1 MAMSYIMNL
10 VMNATSVSV
19 LVLILL
25 NFGQYHYNIR
35 RTKGRNNQL
44 FISMILTNIGLLT
57 LDSVTWV
64 LNGVDFSGA
73 RLMHQLFM
81 AVYYSLQGVMSL
93 TWLLYVE
100 QKLYGKPL
108 FVRKNIFWFAL
119 PVVALAVIS
128 FISSFGK
135 PLLYTIDENNVYSR
149 TSYYWVPLLMTGA
162 YAVYSMAMVVH
173 AQKTGTSVL
182 SQYLMRFLF
191 AYPFPPLAGALIQWM
206 FYGVSIIWTGSVIS
220 LLIIY
225 INLQNDKVTTD
236 ELTGISNRRSYESY
250 MSRRMST
257 LRGDGIIFLFMIDV
271 DHFKHINDRWGHN
284 VGDEALKQTAEL
296 LKGTVSRNDFIG
308 RVGGDEFVVCGER
321 DDIAGVEEVL
331 QKIYSAVDR
340 FNEDKLVPY
349 RLQLSIGCSTL
360 HHDENK
366 TLEQMQREADYTMY
380 AAKGLTIG
388 D

>member
-1 MAMSYIMNL
+1 MSYIMNL
-10 VMNATSVSV
+10 VMNFTSISV

-35 RTKGRNNQL
+35 RAKGRNNQL
-44 FISMILTNIGLLT
+44 FISMIVTNMALL
-57 LDSVTWV
+57 LMDSITWI
-64 LNGVDFSGA
+64 LNGTQFPGA
-73 RLMHQLFM
+73 RLMHQLSM
-81 AVYYSLQGVMSL
+81 GTYYSLQGMMSL

-100 QKLYGKPL
+100 QKLYGKP
-108 FVRKNIFWFAL
+108 FMVRKHVFWFAL
-119 PVVALAVIS
+119 PIVALAVIS

-191 AYPFPPLAGALIQWM
+191 AYPFPPLVGALIQWV
-206 FYGVSIIWTGSVIS
+206 FYGVSVIWTGSVIS

-236 ELTGISNRRSYESY
+236 PLTGISNRRSFESY

-257 LRGDGIIFLFMIDV
+257 LRGDGTLFLFMIDV
-271 DHFKHINDRWGHN
+271 DHFKQINDRWGHN

-321 DDIAGVEEVL
+321 DNLEGIEQVFKNICD
-331 QKIYSAVDR
+331 AVDR
-340 FNEDKLVPY
+340 FNDDRLVPY

-360 HHDENK
+360 SHDENK

-380 AAKGLTIG
+380 AAKGTPLG

>member
-1 MAMSYIMNL
+1 MSYIMNL
-10 VMNATSVSV
+10 VMNFTSISV

-35 RTKGRNNQL
+35 RAKGRNNQL
-44 FISMILTNIGLLT
+44 FISMIVTNMALL
-57 LDSVTWV
+57 LMDSITWI
-64 LNGVDFSGA
+64 LNGTQFQGA
-73 RLMHQLFM
+73 RLLHQLSM
-81 AVYYSLQGVMSL
+81 ATYYSLQGLMSL

-100 QKLYGKPL
+100 QKLYGKP
-108 FVRKNIFWFAL
+108 FMVRKHVFWFAL
-119 PVVALAVIS
+119 PIVALAAIS

-162 YAVYSMAMVVH
+162 YAIYSMAMVVH

-191 AYPFPPLAGALIQWM
+191 AYPFPPLVGALIQWV
-206 FYGVSIIWTGSVIS
+206 FYGVSVIWTGSVIS

-236 ELTGISNRRSYESY
+236 PLTGISNRRSFESY

-257 LRGDGIIFLFMIDV
+257 LRGDGTLFLFMIDV
-271 DHFKHINDRWGHN
+271 DHFKQINDRWGHN

-321 DDIAGVEEVL
+321 DNLEGIEQVFKNICD
-331 QKIYSAVDR
+331 AVDR
-340 FNEDKLVPY
+340 FNDDRLVPY

-360 HHDENK
+360 SHDENK

-380 AAKGLTIG
+380 AAKGTPLG

>member
-1 MAMSYIMNL
+1 MSYIMNL
-10 VMNATSVSV
+10 VMNFTSISV

-35 RTKGRNNQL
+35 RAKGRNNQL
-44 FISMILTNIGLLT
+44 FISMIVTNMALL
-57 LDSVTWV
+57 LMDSITWI
-64 LNGVDFSGA
+64 LNGTQFPGA
-73 RLMHQLFM
+73 RLMHQLSM
-81 AVYYSLQGVMSL
+81 GTYYSLQGMMSL

-100 QKLYGKPL
+100 QKLYGKP
-108 FVRKNIFWFAL
+108 FMVRKHVFWFAL
-119 PVVALAVIS
+119 PIVALAAIS

-191 AYPFPPLAGALIQWM
+191 AYPFPPLVGALIQWV
-206 FYGVSIIWTGSVIS
+206 FYGVSVIWTGSVIS

-236 ELTGISNRRSYESY
+236 PLTGISNRRSFESY

-257 LRGDGIIFLFMIDV
+257 LRGDGTLFLFMIDV
-271 DHFKHINDRWGHN
+271 DHFKQINDRWGHN

-321 DDIAGVEEVL
+321 DNLEGIEQVFKNICD
-331 QKIYSAVDR
+331 AVDR
-340 FNEDKLVPY
+340 FNDDRLVPY

-360 HHDENK
+360 SHDENK

-380 AAKGLTIG
+380 AAKGTPLG

>member
-1 MAMSYIMNL
+1 MSYIMNL
-10 VMNATSVSV
+10 VMNFTSISV

-35 RTKGRNNQL
+35 RAKGRNNQL
-44 FISMILTNIGLLT
+44 FIGMIVTNMALLL
-57 LDSVTWV
+57 LDSITWL
-64 LNGVDFSGA
+64 LNGTQFPGA
-73 RLMHQLFM
+73 KLMHQLSM
-81 AVYYSLQGVMSL
+81 ATYYSLQGIMSL

-100 QKLYGKPL
+100 QKVYGGPH
-108 FVRKNIFWFAL
+108 FVRKNIVWFSL

-128 FISSFGK
+128 FASSFGM
-135 PLLYTIDENNVYSR
+135 PILYFIDESNIYSR

-162 YAVYSMAMVVH
+162 YAVYSMALVTH
-173 AQKTGTSVL
+173 AHKKGHSLL

-191 AYPFPPLAGALIQWM
+191 AYPFPPLVGALIQWV
-206 FYGVSIIWTGSVIS
+206 FYGVSVIWTGSVIS

-236 ELTGISNRRSYESY
+236 PLTGISNRRSFESY

-257 LRGDGIIFLFMIDV
+257 LRGDGTLFLFMIDV
-271 DHFKHINDRWGHN
+271 DHFKQINDRWGHS

-321 DDIAGVEEVL
+321 DNLEGIEQVFKSICD
-331 QKIYSAVDR
+331 AVDR
-340 FNEDKLVPY
+340 FNDDRLVPY

-360 HHDENK
+360 SQDENK

-380 AAKGLTIG
+380 AAKGTPLG

>member
-1 MAMSYIMNL
+1 MSYIMNL
-10 VMNATSVSV
+10 VMNFTSISV

-35 RTKGRNNQL
+35 RAKGRNNQL
-44 FISMILTNIGLLT
+44 FISMIVTNIALL
-57 LDSVTWV
+57 LMDSITWI
-64 LNGVDFSGA
+64 LNGTQFPGA
-73 RLMHQLFM
+73 RLMHQLSM
-81 AVYYSLQGVMSL
+81 ATYYSLQGMMSL

-100 QKLYGKPL
+100 QKLYGKP
-108 FVRKNIFWFAL
+108 FMVRKRVFWFAL
-119 PVVALAVIS
+119 PIVALAAIS

-191 AYPFPPLAGALIQWM
+191 AYPFPPLVGALIQWV
-206 FYGVSIIWTGSVIS
+206 FYGVSVIWTGSVIS

-236 ELTGISNRRSYESY
+236 PLTGISNRRSFESY

-257 LRGDGIIFLFMIDV
+257 LRGDGTLFLFMIDV
-271 DHFKHINDRWGHN
+271 DHFKQINDRWGHN

-321 DDIAGVEEVL
+321 DNLEGIEQVFKNICD
-331 QKIYSAVDR
+331 AVDR
-340 FNEDKLVPY
+340 FNDDRLVPY

-360 HHDENK
+360 SHDENK

-380 AAKGLTIG
+380 AAKGTPLG

>member
-1 MAMSYIMNL
+1 MSYIMNL
-10 VMNATSVSV
+10 VMNFTSISV

-35 RTKGRNNQL
+35 RAKGRNNQL
-44 FISMILTNIGLLT
+44 FISMIVTNMALL
-57 LDSVTWV
+57 LMDSITWI
-64 LNGVDFSGA
+64 LNGTQFPGA
-73 RLMHQLFM
+73 RLMHQLSM
-81 AVYYSLQGVMSL
+81 ATYYSLQGMMSL

-100 QKLYGKPL
+100 QKLYGKP
-108 FVRKNIFWFAL
+108 FIVRKHVFWFAL
-119 PVVALAVIS
+119 PIVALAAIS

-191 AYPFPPLAGALIQWM
+191 AYPFPPLVGALIQWV
-206 FYGVSIIWTGSVIS
+206 FYGVSVIWTGSVIS

-236 ELTGISNRRSYESY
+236 PLTGISNRRSFESY

-257 LRGDGIIFLFMIDV
+257 LRGDGTLFMFMIDV
-271 DHFKHINDRWGHN
+271 DHFKQINDRWGHN

-321 DDIAGVEEVL
+321 DNLEGVLRVL
-331 QKIYSAVDR
+331 ENINDAVDR
-340 FNEDKLVPY
+340 FNDDRLVPY

-360 HHDENK
+360 NHDENK

-380 AAKGLTIG
+380 AAKGTPLG